1 MGPLKVLGLQKRLM
15 EVVGGVGNRYAL
27 HASHELGMTLCLCTG
42 LAVSDQLDFME
53 KAPHSQGSTDLAPS
67 PRAVAFAWWPGTSLG
82 DLVSSPI
89 R

>member
-53 KAPHSQGSTDLAPS
+53 
-67 PRAVAFAWWPGTSLG
+67 
-82 DLVSSPI
+82 
-89 R
+89 